1 MPTEAPDDHVRPP
14 LWRNVR
20 VLRALGQVVFV
31 VVMVLIAR
39 EAFLNLEFGV
49 REQGVDLSWD
59 FLEQRAGFAIKE
71 GPAFSPNQSYL
82 DAFLVGLA
90 NTLRVALVGIVL
102 ATILGLVMGVARLS
116 TNWLVRRIA
125 QAYVELIRNT
135 PVAVQIVFWY
145 VAGVLALPTIGGGI
159 SIGGALFVSNRATA
173 LPWARLEPGAG
184 VWGVILLGGLAV
196 AVVVWRWRV
205 RFNERTGRPARRV
218 VWAPGTFLA
227 IAVVGFLA
235 TGAPLEA
242 DLPVPGRFGYEGG
255 IQVSPEYTALLLGLV
270 IYTGAFIAEIVRG
283 SILAVERG
291 QKEAAMALGFTPRQQ
306 LRLVVLPQALR
317 IAIPPLNSQYLN
329 LTKNSS
335 LALLVGFPD
344 LVQVG
349 ETIINQAGRGTQV
362 LLLLMGTY
370 LGITLTI
377 SAAMNVLNRAVTTR
391 GRR

>member
-1 MPTEAPDDHVRPP
+1 MATEAPATHVRPP

-20 VLRALGQVVFV
+20 VLRALGQAVFV
-31 VVMVLIAR
+31 VVAILVAR
-39 EAFLNLEFGV
+39 EAFLNLEYGV
-49 REQGVDLSWD
+49 RQQGLDLSWD

-71 GPAFSPNQSYL
+71 GPAFSPNQSFL
-82 DAFLVGLA
+82 DALVVGLA

-102 ATILGLVMGVARLS
+102 ATIVGLVMGVARLS
-116 TNWLVRRIA
+116 ANWLVRRIA

-145 VAGVLALPTIGGGI
+145 VAVVLALPTIGGGV
-159 SIGGALFVSNRATA
+159 SVGGALFISNRATA
-173 LPWARLEPGAG
+173 LPWARLQPGAG
-184 VWGVILLGGLAV
+184 IWGATLVAGVAV
-196 AVVVWRWRV
+196 AVLIWRWRA
-205 RFNERTGRPARRV
+205 RLNERTGRPARRV
-218 VWAPGTFLA
+218 AWALGAFLA
-227 IAVVGFLA
+227 IAAAGFVA

-255 IQVSPEYTALLLGLV
+255 IQVSPEYTALLLGLAV
-270 IYTGAFIAEIVRG
+270 YTGAFIAEIVRG

-306 LRLVVLPQALR
+306 LRLVVIPQALR

-329 LTKNSS
+329 LTKNST
-335 LALLVGFPD
+335 LALLVGYPE

-349 ETIINQAGRGTQV
+349 DTIINQAGRATQV
-362 LLLLMGTY
+362 LLLLMGTF
-370 LGITLTI
+370 LAITLTI
-377 SAAMNVLNRAVTTR
+377 SAVMNVLNRAVTTR